1 MRKPWIKVNT
11 VAIILGE
18 HVIFAIRTS
27 SQEELQNDVDLK
39 MMLIFNLPQIFCII
53 SQGNKHIS
61 LQNTFCLN
69 FTCRL
74 FRSYFSLVTG
84 FSSINFLWKK
94 TVELIRCHD
103 GT

>member
-39 MMLIFNLPQIFCII
+39 MMLILNLPQIF
-53 SQGNKHIS
+53 
-61 LQNTFCLN
+61 
-69 FTCRL
+69 
-74 FRSYFSLVTG
+74 
-84 FSSINFLWKK
+84 
-94 TVELIRCHD
+94 
-103 GT
+103 